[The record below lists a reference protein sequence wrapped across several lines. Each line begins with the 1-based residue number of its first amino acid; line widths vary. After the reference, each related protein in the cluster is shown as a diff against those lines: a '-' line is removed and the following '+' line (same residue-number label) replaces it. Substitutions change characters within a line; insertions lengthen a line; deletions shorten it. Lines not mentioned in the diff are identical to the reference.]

1 MKVKERSLGYSRGG
15 RSIVVY
21 FYTFDFE
28 II

>member
-1 MKVKERSLGYSRGG
+1 MKVKERSLGYSCGERA
-15 RSIVVY
+15 IVVY